1 MRLKRG
7 SCYKNRGQKGNEA
20 TLTGTNHRHERNSSG
35 GMVNGLLTACIK
47 GSLHMTRP
55 GILSSAKAAIATETE
70 GMAALLSAL
79 DGELGKAIVN
89 AVDLMHQA
97 KGRIIVTGM
106 GKSGHIARK
115 IAATLAS
122 TGTPSSYVHPAEASH
137 GDLGM
142 ITPQDVVIMLS
153 NSGESVEL
161 KDILNYAT
169 RFSVPLVA
177 ITANAV
183 STMAKASDIV
193 LELPRA
199 KEACPNGLAPTTS
212 TLLQLALGDA
222 LAMALLELKGFTAN
236 DFRSFHPGGKLGA
249 RIKHARDLMHV
260 GDEVPLA
267 KQGTPLPAAI
277 TIMTEKTFG
286 CVGIVDSA
294 GELTGLI
301 TDGDLRRHV
310 GKNLSTLK
318 VDDIMTRN
326 PKTISG
332 DLLSGEVIELI
343 NDKRITTVFVVDA
356 AGKPEGLIHIHDLLK
371 AGVS

>member
-1 MRLKRG
+1 
-7 SCYKNRGQKGNEA
+7 
-20 TLTGTNHRHERNSSG
+20 
-35 GMVNGLLTACIK
+35 
-47 GSLHMTRP
+47 MTKSD
-55 GILSSAKAAIATETE
+55 ILASAKAAIATETD
-70 GMAALLSAL
+70 GMAALLAAL
-79 DGELGKAIVN
+79 DGTLGAAVIK
-89 AVDLMHQA
+89 AVDLMYKA
-97 KGRIIVTGM
+97 RGRIIVTGM

-122 TGTPSSYVHPAEASH
+122 TGTPASYVHPAEASH

-153 NSGESVEL
+153 NSGESAEL
-161 KDILNYAT
+161 NDILNYAT

-177 ITANAV
+177 ITANAT
-183 STMAKASDIV
+183 STMGRASDIV
-193 LELPRA
+193 LALPKA

-249 RIKHARDLMHV
+249 RIKHAQDLMHV
-260 GDEVPLA
+260 GKELPLVGR
-267 KQGTPLPAAI
+267 GTDLTEAI
-277 TIMTEKTFG
+277 AIMTEKTFG
-286 CVGIVDSA
+286 CVGVVDQH
-294 GELTGLI
+294 GKLTGLV
-301 TDGDLRRHV
+301 TDGDLRRNM
-310 GKNLSTLK
+310 GKNFSNLI
-318 VDDIMTRN
+318 VDDIMTHN

-343 NDKRITTVFVVDA
+343 NDKRITTVFIVDE

>member
-1 MRLKRG
+1 
-7 SCYKNRGQKGNEA
+7 
-20 TLTGTNHRHERNSSG
+20 
-35 GMVNGLLTACIK
+35 MVNGLLTGCIK
-47 GSLHMTRP
+47 GTFQMTRP
-55 GILSSAKAAIATETE
+55 DILASAKTAIATETD
-70 GMAALLSAL
+70 GMAALLKAL
-79 DGELGKAIVN
+79 DGKLGTAIVK
-89 AVDLMHQA
+89 AVDLMHKA

-153 NSGESVEL
+153 NSGESAEL

-169 RFSVPLVA
+169 RFSVPLIA
-177 ITANAV
+177 ITANAA

-193 LELPRA
+193 LELPAA

-267 KQGTPLPAAI
+267 KKGTALPAAI
-277 TIMTEKTFG
+277 ITMTEKTFG
-286 CVGIVDSA
+286 CVGVVDST
-294 GELTGLI
+294 GKLTGLI
-301 TDGDLRRHV
+301 TDGDLRRHMN
-310 GKNLSTLK
+310 KNLATLK
-318 VDDIMTRN
+318 VEDIMTRN

-356 AGKPEGLIHIHDLLK
+356 TGKPEGLIHIHDLLK

>member
-1 MRLKRG
+1 
-7 SCYKNRGQKGNEA
+7 
-20 TLTGTNHRHERNSSG
+20 
-35 GMVNGLLTACIK
+35 
-47 GSLHMTRP
+47 MTKP
-55 GILSSAKAAIATETE
+55 DVLASAKAALATETE
-70 GMAALLSAL
+70 GMAALLRAL
-79 DGELGKAIVN
+79 DGKLGEAIVK

-153 NSGESVEL
+153 NSGESAEL

-169 RFSVPLVA
+169 RFSVPLIS
-177 ITANAV
+177 ITANAA

-193 LELPRA
+193 LKLPPAR
-199 KEACPNGLAPTTS
+199 EACPNGLAPTTS

-249 RIKHARDLMHV
+249 RIKHARDLMHH
-260 GDEVPLA
+260 GAELPLA
-267 KQGTPLPAAI
+267 KQGTALSAAVV
-277 TIMTEKTFG
+277 TMTEKTFG
-286 CVGIVDSA
+286 CVGVIDGA
-294 GELTGLI
+294 GKLTGLI
-301 TDGDLRRHV
+301 TDGDLRRHMN
-310 GKNLSTLK
+310 KDLASMK
-318 VDDIMTRN
+318 VDDIMTHN

-343 NDKRITTVFVVDA
+343 NDKRITTVFVVDSS
-356 AGKPEGLIHIHDLLK
+356 GKPEGLIHIHDLLK